1 MSAAGP
7 AAAANISGSVGV
19 GGSRRWLP
27 AALLA
32 AAIVFPLVAP
42 NDYWTG
48 VATRIALYSTLALGL
63 NVVVGFAGLL
73 DLGYVAFFG
82 IGSYIYAFLASPHF
96 GLHWPTLAVLP
107 VVLVGTAIAQFPPIF
122 QKGLVAFVYYVVVG
136 IGWIL
141 PAMPLIRWMS
151 RP

>member
-1 MSAAGP
+1 MSASGP
-7 AAAANISGSVGV
+7 AAAPPAPTSA
-19 GGSRRWLP
+19 GGNRRWLP

-32 AAIVFPLVAP
+32 AALVFPLVAP

-48 VATRIALYSTLALGL
+48 VATRIGLYATLALGL

-107 VVLVGTAIAQFPPIF
+107 VVLVGTAR
-122 QKGLVAFVYYVVVG
+122 VG
-136 IGWIL
+136 QWSPKCGD
-141 PAMPLIRWMS
+141 ARTA
-151 RP
+151 